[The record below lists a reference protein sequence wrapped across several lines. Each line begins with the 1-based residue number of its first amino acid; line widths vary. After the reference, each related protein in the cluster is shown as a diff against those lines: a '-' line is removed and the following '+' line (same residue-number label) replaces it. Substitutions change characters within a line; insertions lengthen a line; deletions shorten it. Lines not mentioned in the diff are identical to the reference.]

1 MERFATKSDRY
12 RTIAR
17 QLESLLEGERD
28 FLANSA
34 NTSALVY
41 ELVGDLNWA
50 GFYFRQGDELVLG
63 PFQGR
68 GACVRIPMGRGV
80 CGTAAARAE
89 SVLVE
94 NVHQFEGH
102 IACDAASNAEL
113 VVPVLEDGQVVGVFD
128 LDSPTVGRFDD
139 EDRAGIEEIVR
150 IYQRATDLSRFD
162 PSARGA

>member
-1 MERFATKSDRY
+1 MERFATKAARY
-12 RTIAR
+12 EAVAR
-17 QLESLLEGERD
+17 RLESLLEGERD
-28 FLANSA
+28 FLANTS
-34 NTSALVY
+34 NTAALVY
-41 ELVGDLNWA
+41 ELAGDLNWA

-68 GACVRIPMGRGV
+68 TACVRIRMGSGV
-80 CGTAAARAE
+80 CGTAAVRAE

-113 VVPVLEDGQVVGVFD
+113 VVPVILDGRLVGVFD

-139 EDRAGIEEIVR
+139 EDRAGIEEIVQ
-150 IYQRATDLSRFD
+150 IYQRATDLSWVKA
-162 PSARGA
+162 PVEGA

>member
-12 RTIAR
+12 GTIAR

-28 FLANSA
+28 FLANTA
-34 NTSALVY
+34 NTAALIY
-41 ELVGDLNWA
+41 DLVGDLNWA

-68 GACVRIPMGRGV
+68 VACVRIAMGSGV
-80 CGTAAARAE
+80 CGTAAAKAE

-113 VVPVLEDGQVVGVFD
+113 VVPVVEDGRVIGVFD

-150 IYQRATDLSRFD
+150 IYQRSTDLSWVD
-162 PSARGA
+162 GPVEGA